1 MATRPLDSSR
11 GSADLPNCPAVGTS
25 RLCLI
30 CLLPAAFAQQSYAV
44 VGRSCS
50 QVLADGRVCR
60 ATPLLDEPYCFW
72 HAPERAED
80 AAEARRLGGLRRR
93 REKTVSS
100 AYEFAGL
107 GTIES
112 IRRILEIATIDAL
125 GLVARVLIAAAMA
138 AAKLLE
144 VGELEDRLTVLEAAM
159 PRTTGADPI
168 DVELV
173 A

>member
-1 MATRPLDSSR
+1 M
-11 GSADLPNCPAVGTS
+11 
-25 RLCLI
+25 
-30 CLLPAAFAQQSYAV
+30 

-60 ATPLLDEPYCFW
+60 ATPLRDEPYCFW

-125 GLVARVLIAAAMA
+125 GLENSIARARVLIAAAMA

-144 VGELEDRLTVLEAAM
+144 VGELEDRLAVLEAAIA
-159 PRTTGADPI
+159 RTPTIGSDPI
-168 DVELV
+168 DDEL
-173 A
+173 AA